1 MQSWVCM
8 RIKEKVLVIPS
19 WMQIYEKRIKFFI
32 VITGLDLSR
41 ALVASEAF
49 PLLASRKKGE
59 KKKKSHLS
67 SSLSFSLCS
76 LRASSSARLY
86 AVFKRSLLILLLD
99 PLLRFQAFLSP
110 KTRTL
115 GYHLPIRFFG
125 KLDIDWLLM
134 NCCCWWHQVEIGFS
148 VLYNSNIV
156 AAYEGY
162 FHPMNSCAPYSIPC
176 WWPQYWR
183 GYPDITE
190 EDYCLGYSMDV

>member
-1 MQSWVCM
+1 MLPVHKPHKLTKRQNC
-8 RIKEKVLVIPS
+8 KVGSLHGNKRKKFSLVIPS

-115 GYHLPIRFFG
+115 DTKAYFTYPFVFWGY
-125 KLDIDWLLM
+125 K
-134 NCCCWWHQVEIGFS
+134 
-148 VLYNSNIV
+148 Y
-156 AAYEGY
+156 Y
-162 FHPMNSCAPYSIPC
+162 
-176 WWPQYWR
+176 
-183 GYPDITE
+183 
-190 EDYCLGYSMDV
+190 

>member
-1 MQSWVCM
+1 
-8 RIKEKVLVIPS
+8 
-19 WMQIYEKRIKFFI
+19 MQIYEKRIKFFI

-59 KKKKSHLS
+59 KKSHLS

-115 GYHLPIRFFG
+115 GYHLPIRFLES
-125 KLDIDWLLM
+125 KIL
-134 NCCCWWHQVEIGFS
+134 IGF
-148 VLYNSNIV
+148 
-156 AAYEGY
+156 
-162 FHPMNSCAPYSIPC
+162 
-176 WWPQYWR
+176 
-183 GYPDITE
+183 
-190 EDYCLGYSMDV
+190 

>member
-1 MQSWVCM
+1 MK
-8 RIKEKVLVIPS
+8 IKEKVLVIPS

-115 GYHLPIRFFG
+115 GYHLPIRFLES
-125 KLDIDWLLM
+125 KIL
-134 NCCCWWHQVEIGFS
+134 IGFWW
-148 VLYNSNIV
+148 I
-156 AAYEGY
+156 AAADGIRSKSD
-162 FHPMNSCAPYSIPC
+162 FLFSTTRTS
-176 WWPQYWR
+176 
-183 GYPDITE
+183 
-190 EDYCLGYSMDV
+190 